1 MVAVDK
7 DCNMAS
13 HAQASSLLS
22 HETAQSIS
30 QLLSQLWSSGGLTAN
45 KAAPLLSAVPALKT
59 LLQPIAAG
67 VVSDTAGEVH
77 ETHNAYCLS
86 MPLLNAYNELS
97 QLGEW
102 QLALLGLNPE
112 VRAHWLN
119 LAAARCREAGA
130 MNDPQVLVKLIQ
142 QLGNASEWVLAQLEK
157 ADAHP
162 QLIAGPLSQLERD
175 LLGHSL
181 NDNAAIPALCRLLRA
196 CFTLYTL
203 SEQTQ
208 VLTPIQL
215 IDNTA
220 KQLASNWCRGR
231 LLALPESLLSE
242 FNLKQPIKSPL
253 KPHADWLLVSQPVN
267 TEATYIEHFAQQPW
281 WFLLSLLSFVQDAW
295 AAEQRGGLL
304 LTLPAGQN
312 AFAPSQVN
320 VAVQGIDGD
329 EVNLGSLAEFLVQL
343 LNELNIALYPAL
355 TNSAEGTQQLNRALS
370 SFITELLAKKIWQ
383 FTEAGRGEPGHYR
396 IHPEFSDAC
405 YSLPLAPLFGYKS
418 QHLQQTIKQ
427 LAQASYTNKKNARAG
442 NRINLEGFL

>member
-22 HETAQSIS
+22 HEAANSCC
-30 QLLSQLWSSGGLTAN
+30 QLLSLLWSSGGLAAN
-45 KAAPLLSAVPALKT
+45 KAAPLLIAVPALNK

-67 VVSDTAGEVH
+67 TVGDTAGEVN

-86 MPLLNAYNELS
+86 ASLLNAYSELS

-130 MNDPQVLVKLIQ
+130 MSDPQVLVKLIQ
-142 QLGNASEWVLAQLEK
+142 QLGNASGWVLAQLES
-157 ADAHP
+157 ATATP
-162 QLIAGPLSQLERD
+162 QIIAGPLAQLERD

-196 CFTLYTL
+196 CFTLHTL
-203 SEQTQ
+203 SEQIQT
-208 VLTPIQL
+208 LAPIHTV
-215 IDNTA
+215 DATA

-231 LLALPESLLSE
+231 LLALPESLLNE
-242 FNLKQPIKSPL
+242 FNIKQPIKSPI
-253 KPHADWLLVSQPVN
+253 KPSTDWLLVSQPVN
-267 TEATYIEHFAQQPW
+267 AEATYIEHFAQQPW
-281 WFLLSLLSFVQDAW
+281 WFLLSLISFVQDAW

-304 LTLPAGQN
+304 LSLPAGQN

-320 VAVQGIDGD
+320 VAVLGIDGD

-343 LNELNIALYPAL
+343 LSELHITLYPAPC
-355 TNSAEGTQQLNRALS
+355 TVDGSNAEDMQQLNRALS
-370 SFITELLAKKIWQ
+370 PLIAELLAKKIWQ
-383 FTEAGRGEPGHYR
+383 FLEAGRGEPGYYR

-418 QHLQQTIKQ
+418 QYLQQAIKQ
-427 LAQASYTNKKNARAG
+427 LTQTNYANKKRSSAA
-442 NRINLEGFL
+442 NRIHT

>member
-7 DCNMAS
+7 DSNMAS

-22 HETAQSIS
+22 HEAAHSFC
-30 QLLSQLWSSGGLTAN
+30 QLFGQLWSSGGLMAN
-45 KAAPLLSAVPALKT
+45 KASPLLAAIPELKK

-67 VVSDTAGEVH
+67 AVGDTENDLKEGI
-77 ETHNAYCLS
+77 NAYCLS
-86 MPLLNAYNELS
+86 APLLNAHNELS

-102 QLALLGLNPE
+102 QLALLGLNAE
-112 VRAHWLN
+112 VREHWLN

-130 MNDPQVLVKLIQ
+130 MSDPQVLVKLIQ
-142 QLGNASEWVLAQLEK
+142 QLGNASAWVLAQLER
-157 ADAHP
+157 AGENP
-162 QLIAGPLSQLERD
+162 QLIAGPLAQLERD

-181 NDNAAIPALCRLLRA
+181 NDNATIPALCRVLRA
-196 CFTLYTL
+196 CFTLHAL
-203 SEQTQ
+203 SEQAEA
-208 VLTPIQL
+208 LTAIQP

-220 KQLASNWCRGR
+220 KQLASSWCSGR

-242 FNLKQPIKSPL
+242 FNLKQPL
-253 KPHADWLLVSQPVN
+253 KPPFKPSTDWLLVSQPVN
-267 TEATYIEHFAQQPW
+267 AEATYIEHFAQQPW
-281 WFLLSLLSFVQDAW
+281 WFLLSLIGFVQDAW

-343 LNELNIALYPAL
+343 LSELNIDLYPAL
-355 TNSAEGTQQLNRALS
+355 YTVQGASADDMQHLNRALS
-370 SFITELLAKKIWQ
+370 PIIAELLAKKIWQ
-383 FTEAGRGEPGHYR
+383 FLEAGRGEPGHYR
-396 IHPEFSDAC
+396 IHPDFSDAC

-418 QHLQQTIKQ
+418 QYLQQAIKQ
-427 LAQASYTNKKNARAG
+427 LAQTSYANKKVPAR
-442 NRINLEGFL
+442 LTE

>member
-22 HETAQSIS
+22 HESAQSIS
-30 QLLSQLWSSGGLTAN
+30 QLLSQLWSSGSLTAN
-45 KAAPLLSAVPALKT
+45 KAAPLLIAVPALKK

-67 VVSDTAGEVH
+67 AVGDIAGDVN
-77 ETHNAYCLS
+77 ETNNAYCLS
-86 MPLLNAYNELS
+86 APLLNAYSELS

-130 MNDPQVLVKLIQ
+130 MSDPQVLVKLIQ
-142 QLGNASEWVLAQLEK
+142 QLGNASGWVLAQLERT
-157 ADAHP
+157 DANP

-196 CFTLYTL
+196 CFTLHTL
-203 SEQTQ
+203 SEQTEA
-208 VLTPIQL
+208 LTPIQP

-231 LLALPESLLSE
+231 LLALPETLLNE
-242 FNLKQPIKSPL
+242 FNLKQPIQSPL
-253 KPHADWLLVSQPVN
+253 KPHADWLLVPFPVN
-267 TEATYIEHFAQQPW
+267 AEATYIEHFAEQPW
-281 WFLLSLLSFVQDAW
+281 WFLLSLISFVQDAW

-304 LTLPAGQN
+304 LSLPAGQN

-343 LNELNIALYPAL
+343 LSELNIALYPAL
-355 TNSAEGTQQLNRALS
+355 CTVDGSSADDMQRLNRALS
-370 SFITELLAKKIWQ
+370 PLIAELLAKKIWQ
-383 FTEAGRGEPGHYR
+383 FLEAGRGEPGHYR

-418 QHLQQTIKQ
+418 QYLQQAIKQ
-427 LAQASYTNKKNARAG
+427 LAQTKYANKKRSSAA
-442 NRINLEGFL
+442 NRIHS

>member
-7 DCNMAS
+7 DSKMAS
-13 HAQASSLLS
+13 LAQASSLLS
-22 HETAQSIS
+22 HEAAQGCC
-30 QLLSQLWSSGGLTAN
+30 QRLSQLWSSGGLAASKTAVLL
-45 KAAPLLSAVPALKT
+45 AAIPALKK

-67 VVSDTAGEVH
+67 AVGDTAGDIN
-77 ETHNAYCLS
+77 ETNNAYCLS
-86 MPLLNAYNELS
+86 APLLNAYNELS

-102 QLALLGLNPE
+102 QLALLGLNIE

-130 MNDPQVLVKLIQ
+130 MSDPQVLVKLIQ
-142 QLGNASEWVLAQLEK
+142 QLGNASAWVLAQLER
-157 ADAHP
+157 ADANP

-196 CFTLYTL
+196 CFTLHTL
-203 SEQTQ
+203 SEQTEA
-208 VLTPIQL
+208 LTPIQP

-220 KQLASNWCRGR
+220 KQLANNWCRGR
-231 LLALPESLLSE
+231 LLALPEFLLSE
-242 FNLKQPIKSPL
+242 FNLKQPIKAPL

-267 TEATYIEHFAQQPW
+267 AEATYIEHFAQQPW
-281 WFLLSLLSFVQDAW
+281 WFLLSLISFVQDAW

-304 LTLPAGQN
+304 LSLPAGQN

-329 EVNLGSLAEFLVQL
+329 EVNLGSLAEFLVL
-343 LNELNIALYPAL
+343 LLAELNIALYPAL
-355 TNSAEGTQQLNRALS
+355 CTVDGSSADDMQRLNRALS
-370 SFITELLAKKIWQ
+370 PIIAELLAKKIWQ
-383 FTEAGRGEPGHYR
+383 FLEAGRGEPGQYR
-396 IHPEFSDAC
+396 IHPDFSDAC

-418 QHLQQTIKQ
+418 HYLQQAIKQ
-427 LAQASYTNKKNARAG
+427 LAQTNYANKKRASAA
-442 NRINLEGFL
+442 NRIHT